1 MILDD
6 LLNFWN
12 IKQKEI
18 VPVKKKEIVRERC
31 NKEHFAKFISETIEV
46 VVHMGHDICGLTLK
60 ILTIG

>member
-1 MILDD
+1 MLYGEWSASCSFFVILDD

-31 NKEHFAKFISETIEV
+31 NKEHFAKFISETI
-46 VVHMGHDICGLTLK
+46 
-60 ILTIG
+60 